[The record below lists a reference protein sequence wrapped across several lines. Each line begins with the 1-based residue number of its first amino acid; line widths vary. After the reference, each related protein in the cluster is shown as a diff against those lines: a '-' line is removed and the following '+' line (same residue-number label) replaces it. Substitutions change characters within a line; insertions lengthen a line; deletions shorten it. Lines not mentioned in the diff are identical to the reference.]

1 MYLEPT
7 ETSLRPKKVVLF
19 PEIGRMKFFYRSP
32 VRIVEC
38 TSEYTFLVSKNN
50 EQTSKK
56 KNKTQTKE
64 AKRNFLVSFPEIRVF
79 FFFDLMEFFSE
90 NS

>member
-1 MYLEPT
+1 MKQTFIYFLSKVWISEVYLEPT

-56 KNKTQTKE
+56 KKQDSN
-64 AKRNFLVSFPEIRVF
+64 
-79 FFFDLMEFFSE
+79 
-90 NS
+90 

>member
-38 TSEYTFLVSKNN
+38 TSEYTFLVSK
-50 EQTSKK
+50 